1 MNNLEQNMRIIGA
14 TAIEDK
20 LQDQVPE
27 TIQAK
32 LRNKLSPFWTL
43 SDILSNDEH
52 LSKLLS
58 SEKGLN
64 LIKDLAKQCESNK
77 EVIIELIKKTNKDEN

>member
-1 MNNLEQNMRIIGA
+1 MKKFTESVEESGSRDLDGNW
-14 TAIEDK
+14 
-20 LQDQVPE
+20 VPE

-43 SDILSNDEH
+43 SDILSDDEY
-52 LSKLLS
+52 LSKFLS
-58 SEKGLN
+58 SENGLN

>member
-1 MNNLEQNMRIIGA
+1 MKKFTESVEESGSRDPDGNW
-14 TAIEDK
+14 
-20 LQDQVPE
+20 VPE
-27 TIQAK
+27 TTQAK

-64 LIKDLAKQCESNK
+64 ILKDLAKQCESNK